1 MEYLAYLPFQDYG
14 CQVLIR
20 VIRVKNV
27 ISFQGYFE
35 QIPLN
40 FFFFKE
46 HKRRGRL
53 SGAQDFAIR
62 EAKPWPGS
70 DKLSANNPKH
80 LSRLGL
86 EDRGLLLFSFPP
98 LASSLDLSFS

>member
-40 FFFFKE
+40 FFFLKNT
-46 HKRRGRL
+46 KG
-53 SGAQDFAIR
+53 GA
-62 EAKPWPGS
+62 G
-70 DKLSANNPKH
+70 
-80 LSRLGL
+80 
-86 EDRGLLLFSFPP
+86 
-98 LASSLDLSFS
+98 